1 MARYRGDAN
10 VNMTYDISYWGPF
23 DTRMLVPEKADLTI
37 ASTWIPLRHTE
48 SCAYDGMIVAV
59 GEDKVAENNGI
70 YYLKDYTRVTSDDA
84 WVKLAEISQIDELK
98 EMIKNIPGGTG
109 GVTEAQVDEKIE
121 QLRSELL
128 AMNFITEET
137 LTNKLEEI
145 DSINY
150 CEF

>member
-10 VNMTYDISYWGPF
+10 VNMTYDITYWGPF
-23 DTRMLVPEKADLTI
+23 DTRMLVPEKSDLTI

-84 WVKLAEISQIDELK
+84 WVKLADINQINELK
-98 EMIKNIPGGTG
+98 ELIKSLPGGSSV
-109 GVTEAQVDEKIE
+109 VTEQMVDEKIA
-121 QLRSELL
+121 QLKSELL
-128 AMNFITEET
+128 AMNFITEDVVD
-137 LTNKLEEI
+137 NKLDELNA
-145 DSINY
+145 INY
-150 CEF
+150 LEF

>member
-10 VNMTYDISYWGPF
+10 VNMTYDITYWGPF

-109 GVTEAQVDEKIE
+109 GITEAEVDKKIE

-128 AMNFITEET
+128 AMNFITEEI
-137 LTNKLEEI
+137 LTNKLDEI

>member
-1 MARYRGDAN
+1 
-10 VNMTYDISYWGPF
+10 
-23 DTRMLVPEKADLTI
+23 
-37 ASTWIPLRHTE
+37 
-48 SCAYDGMIVAV
+48 
-59 GEDKVAENNGI
+59 
-70 YYLKDYTRVTSDDA
+70 
-84 WVKLAEISQIDELK
+84 
-98 EMIKNIPGGTG
+98 MIKNIPGGTG
-109 GVTEAQVDEKIE
+109 GVTEAQVDEKID